1 MQEKPENSAPNG
13 KIGYTID
20 ADFPCGNIKILK
32 LEETEAQLAPDLR
45 DTQGDWFYFHFRVR
59 GAGGRTLSFTFPQDE
74 ISAFGAAVSADGV
87 SYAFRPEKMRFTPR
101 EFTYAFGKDENE
113 VYFAFSLPYPVR
125 RFEKFARE
133 NKLSV
138 RTLCVS
144 EGGRNVPYLALGNE
158 QSENCVVFTCRHHAC
173 ESVASYVL
181 EGAMQRLIQSAN
193 GAAGAGG
200 FSGAEFLKT
209 HALYIVPFIDVDG
222 VENGDQGK
230 NRAPHD
236 HNRDYI
242 SQPIY
247 NVTRAFLS
255 LLQDKKEQVFADFHD
270 PGLYGGIND
279 YLSFVYGKEPD
290 VALDTLAKIFENEMR
305 GAYFPYEAEN
315 NTRLNTLWNVPVS
328 SAKDH
333 FTKMGAAISVIIETP
348 YFGLKLPKEEAFIE
362 IGSRFVSALD
372 KYLKLCEKNCAR
384 DRNATVTAEQ

>member
-1 MQEKPENSAPNG
+1 
-13 KIGYTID
+13 
-20 ADFPCGNIKILK
+20 
-32 LEETEAQLAPDLR
+32 
-45 DTQGDWFYFHFRVR
+45 
-59 GAGGRTLSFTFPQDE
+59 
-74 ISAFGAAVSADGV
+74 
-87 SYAFRPEKMRFTPR
+87 
-101 EFTYAFGKDENE
+101 
-113 VYFAFSLPYPVR
+113 
-125 RFEKFARE
+125 
-133 NKLSV
+133 
-138 RTLCVS
+138 
-144 EGGRNVPYLALGNE
+144 
-158 QSENCVVFTCRHHAC
+158 
-173 ESVASYVL
+173 
-181 EGAMQRLIQSAN
+181 MQRLIQSAN

-209 HALYIVPFIDVDG
+209 HALYIVPFIDIDG

-255 LLQDKKEQVFADFHD
+255 LLQDKKVQVFADFHD
-270 PGLYGGIND
+270 PGLYGGVND
-279 YLSFVYGKEPD
+279 CLSFVYGKEPD

-315 NTRLNTLWNVPVS
+315 NTRLNTLWNVPAP

-333 FTKMGAAISVIIETP
+333 FSIAGSEISVIIETP

-372 KYLKLCEKNCAR
+372 KYLKISGKPCAR

>member
-1 MQEKPENSAPNG
+1 MQKKPENSAPNG

-32 LEETEAQLAPDLR
+32 LEETKAQLAPDLR

-74 ISAFGAAVSADGV
+74 ISAFGAAVSYDGV

-125 RFEKFARE
+125 RFEKFAQE

-158 QSENCVVFTCRHHAC
+158 QAENCVVFTCRHHAC

-181 EGAMQRLIQSAN
+181 EGVMRSLIQS
-193 GAAGAGG
+193 GG
-200 FSGAEFLKT
+200 GIRDTEFLRT
-209 HALYIVPFIDVDG
+209 HALYIVPFIDIDG

-230 NRAPHD
+230 NRIPHD
-236 HNRDYI
+236 LNRDYI
-242 SQPIY
+242 EQPIY

-255 LLQDKKEQVFADFHD
+255 LLQDKKVQVFADFHD

-290 VALDTLAKIFENEMR
+290 VALDTLAEFFQKEMN
-305 GAYFPYEAEN
+305 GAYFPYEAKN
-315 NTRLNTLWNVPVS
+315 NTRLNMLWNVPVS

-333 FTKMGAAISVIIETP
+333 FTKMGAAISVSIETP

-372 KYLKLCEKNCAR
+372 KYLKLCEKTAR
-384 DRNATVTAEQ
+384 GI